1 MFMQLSS
8 ACRVCVAFPTVKAE
22 RKTGAVLMPDKP
34 KTAYDYTSLVCAASE
49 LQCAIEDNWPETVKF
64 GEFKKS
70 EVIRILDNVYEFF
83 GSLADAAANREIIK
97 QGGKIDN
104 SIPCHFAKMQRKF
117 DPDGRVTAIYME
129 NPLLKLLLDAA
140 ADKTGKSLFVKPLLK
155 IIEGGKNANSS

>member
-1 MFMQLSS
+1 MS
-8 ACRVCVAFPTVKAE
+8 
-22 RKTGAVLMPDKP
+22 GKP

-49 LQCAIEDNWPETVKF
+49 LQCAIEDNCPVTVKF
-64 GEFKKS
+64 GKFEKS
-70 EVIRILDNVYEFF
+70 EVIEILDKVYEFF

-117 DPDGRVTAIYME
+117 DPDGRITAIYMQ

-140 ADKTGKSLFVKPLLK
+140 AEKTEKPLFIKPLLK
-155 IIEGGKNANSS
+155 IIEGGRNAKELGKPLVQQSGIKKSTSTIEP